1 MIVRAADIVAP
12 VGDATFALADDRWQ
26 MAPGERAAI
35 EGLLSQIRP
44 ALAIEIG
51 TAQGGS
57 LARIAAHSQEVHSFD
72 LDPDVDESRFPNVT
86 FHRGDSHVL
95 LPEFLRE
102 LEAQGRNVD
111 FALVDGDHRAEGVR
125 ADVMHLVESSA
136 LRRGYVVMH
145 DTMNEEVHEGLHAID
160 WAAFSKVRYVDLAF
174 TQLYSSDT
182 PLLHERW
189 GGLGLIAIDDGG
201 DYAARTGVL
210 SRRQDWPLQT
220 REIAWRTLRPARRL
234 LRWLKHSVGAVV
246 KRRGLRHRIP
256 R

>member
-1 MIVRAADIVAP
+1 MSDIVVA
-12 VGDATFALADDRWQ
+12 VGDASFALADDRWQ

-44 ALAIEIG
+44 RLAIEIG

-57 LARIAAHSQEVHSFD
+57 LARIAAHSEEVHSFD
-72 LDPDVDESRFPNVT
+72 LDPDVDESLFPNVT

-125 ADVMHLVESSA
+125 ADVMHLIDSPA

-145 DTMNEEVHEGLHAID
+145 DTMNEEVHQGLEEID
-160 WAAFSKVRYVDLAF
+160 WGSYSKVRYVDLAF
-174 TQLYSSDT
+174 TQLYQSDI

-189 GGLGLIAIDDGG
+189 GGLGLIAVDADGSYS
-201 DYAARTGVL
+201 DRTGVVK
-210 SRRQDWPLQT
+210 RRQDWPLQT
-220 REIAWRTLRPARRL
+220 HEIAWRMLRPVRRG
-234 LRWLKHSVGAVV
+234 LRWLKHTLGGLA
-246 KRRGLRHRIP
+246 KRAGVRDKLP
-256 R
+256 V